1 MQLNGYVK
9 IHRKLIQWGWY
20 KNYIVKDVFLHLIFT
35 ANFKDVPW
43 ENTVIKRGQVVTSYK
58 SLAEDLGF
66 TIRQVR
72 TAINKL
78 KSTREIAVKATNK
91 YSIITVV
98 NWEDYQTDEEKE
110 TSKTTSTA
118 TNERQTSDNQTT
130 FKRQQRKNDKNDK
143 NEKKRD
149 SAPRIVLSDE
159 EIVALMEKEY
169 ELLTEEEKQLKM
181 ELLKR

>member
-1 MQLNGYVK
+1 M
-9 IHRKLIQWGWY
+9 
-20 KNYIVKDVFLHLIFT
+20 FLHLIFT

-98 NWEDYQTDEEKE
+98 NWEDYQTDEEKRD
-110 TSKTTSTA
+110 KQNDKHCDKRA
-118 TNERQTSDNQTT
+118 TNERQSNDIQTT
-130 FKRQQRKNDKNDK
+130 
-143 NEKKRD
+143 
-149 SAPRIVLSDE
+149 
-159 EIVALMEKEY
+159 
-169 ELLTEEEKQLKM
+169 TT
-181 ELLKR
+181 